1 MVVYSLLG
9 MNFLSFISSPS
20 EAQRTRLHVR
30 VIYPCRR
37 SDLNDVLSLR
47 LAACTAWMPAEFCSE
62 SLQADVSTDL
72 RAIWSTIGVPED
84 AQQAQIQELSGKI
97 AALLRGAVQHEEG
110 RQGQLK
116 EEVER
121 MTRELGELCAT
132 LAEPQPDLTA
142 DPPGLLVQQHAA
154 AAAAVERSKVQ
165 RANRAAQRREMEA
178 QCVSLHCELTDM
190 PADKRSQVT
199 ASEIVPGPGP
209 AEKDGL
215 STTFLGTLRAELER
229 LQAER
234 AARIDQAAFFS
245 SDIGRL
251 QKELGLK
258 AALLEMER
266 IFLYAHGR
274 PNPFFRLEP
283 SSSVHLTSR
292 R

>member
-1 MVVYSLLG
+1 ML
-9 MNFLSFISSPS
+9 F
-20 EAQRTRLHVR
+20 
-30 VIYPCRR
+30 R
-37 SDLNDVLSLR
+37 S
-47 LAACTAWMPAEFCSE
+47 AEFCSE

-72 RAIWSTIGVPED
+72 RAIWTTIGVPED

-154 AAAAVERSKVQ
+154 AAAAVECSKVQ

-215 STTFLGTLRAELER
+215 SATFLGTLRAELER

-234 AARIDQAAFFS
+234 AARIE
-245 SDIGRL
+245 IGR
-251 QKELGLK
+251 
-258 AALLEMER
+258 ASCRER
-266 IFLYAHGR
+266 
-274 PNPFFRLEP
+274 
-283 SSSVHLTSR
+283 V
-292 R
+292 